1 MHDGINDQTAG
12 SRMLVTQVSTNRAMH
27 KPAESAEVD
36 EDALMVAFC
45 HLIEVRQ
52 ETSERGRLV
61 DGLC

>member
-1 MHDGINDQTAG
+1 MQDGINDQTAG
-12 SRMLVTQVSTNRAMH
+12 SVMLVTQVSMNRAMH
-27 KPAESAEVD
+27 KSAEFAEID

-61 DGLC
+61 NDLC